1 MTDGAG
7 AISREEAR
15 RIAKEYLAEHQ
26 VPRATGEVGG
36 VMAWDEIEG
45 RKPLTY
51 TFTEDFWSNHWVVYL
66 RQEGLALRES
76 LIMAIHRET
85 GEVAYVGG
93 AGDEG

>member
-1 MTDGAG
+1 MTDGEDTV
-7 AISREEAR
+7 SREAARQIAEA
-15 RIAKEYLAEHQ
+15 YLAENQ
-26 VPRATGEVGG
+26 VPRATGEVSR

-51 TFTEDFWSNHWVVYL
+51 TPTEDFWSTHWVVYL
-66 RQEGLALRES
+66 RQEGFALRES